1 MPTENIIRVVLL
13 TGGLL
18 IGGFS
23 GYVFSGLDKERL
35 ASCEAIAD
43 VDATDSQ
50 KLDMILQ
57 IVRSTAMEIIPPPN
71 FRE

>member
-1 MPTENIIRVVLL
+1 MYPLMVV
-13 TGGLL
+13 GLL
-18 IGGFS
+18 CGALLGGFT

-57 IVRSTAMEIIPPPN
+57 IVRSTAMEVIPPPD